1 MKKYF
6 IAVITLYLMTFRAF
20 AWDVGEVSTV
30 FKVMAPNDKIVVS
43 GFHDPDVSGITCHV
57 SRAKKGGA
65 ASVVGMAED
74 TSDASIAC
82 RQTGLIPLIC
92 EKRGNKLCLDLSE
105 QKEVFSK
112 STSLLFKSLHVIRM
126 YDEESYTLV
135 YLAYSDKLIDGSPK
149 NSISTIP
156 LFRFPK

>member
-6 IAVITLYLMTFRAF
+6 TTILFYFMAF
-20 AWDVGEVSTV
+20 CAYAWEVGEVSTV
-30 FKVMAPNDKIVVS
+30 FNVMTPNDKIIVS

-65 ASVVGMAED
+65 ASMVGMAED
-74 TSDASIAC
+74 PSDASIAC

-92 EKRGNKLCLDLSE
+92 RKQGAKLCLDLSE

-126 YDEESYTLV
+126 YDKESETLV

-149 NSISTIP
+149 NSISTVP
-156 LFRFPK
+156 LFLFPK